1 MDCGRDVGIVID
13 KCVEQR
19 PAVVRDP
26 AIEQVVE
33 MLLITRHRDFLVARI
48 ERRRVAFAPF
58 GASTF
63 REQDLGDAVGECH
76 DYPNLE
82 IRSAPLP
89 RRLSFAPLPTIAPA
103 QAIDTSVV
111 SLFREYACSFTRRA
125 SMFSAIEWK

>member
-1 MDCGRDVGIVID
+1 MDCGRYGGVGID
-13 KCVEQR
+13 KCVGQR

-89 RRLSFAPLPTIAPA
+89 RRLSFAPLPTLAPA
-103 QAIDTSVV
+103 QAIDTSGV
-111 SLFREYACSFTRRA
+111 SLFREYEC
-125 SMFSAIEWK
+125 

>member
-1 MDCGRDVGIVID
+1 
-13 KCVEQR
+13 
-19 PAVVRDP
+19 
-26 AIEQVVE
+26 

-63 REQDLGDAVGECH
+63 REQALGDAVGECH

-89 RRLSFAPLPTIAPA
+89 RRLSFAPLWTTAPA
-103 QAIDTSVV
+103 QAIVTRVV
-111 SLFREYACSFTRRA
+111 SLFRD
-125 SMFSAIEWK
+125 IEWKSVVAGKRWSLRVYQCGRQNIKHKTKTNNT